1 MLVPS
6 IPRLH
11 KLGGQ
16 LNVLRE
22 NHKNINN
29 LYNTRKSLKEYSVDL
44 DETIKAVADL
54 LRECFGT
61 TIAQVRMAKTYSD
74 LAHREVMLKPKPPK
88 HKPMPMP
95 MPKPKPKPKPKTKTK
110 PMPKPPPVSLSL
122 SLSLSVTTTTYECRV
137 HGGHSVEG
145 FSWSFHAF
153 LNLISSSTTSRTI
166 PIGLASRT
174 LVNSFI

>member
-95 MPKPKPKPKPKTKTK
+95 MPKPKPKTKTK

-145 FSWSFHAF
+145 FSWSFHEF

>member
-22 NHKNINN
+22 NHKNINS

-44 DETIKAVADL
+44 DKTIKAVADL

-95 MPKPKPKPKPKTKTK
+95 VPKPKPKTKTK
-110 PMPKPPPVSLSL
+110 PMHKPPPVSLSL

-145 FSWSFHAF
+145 FSWSFYAF

>member
-88 HKPMPMP
+88 HMPMPMP
-95 MPKPKPKPKPKTKTK
+95 MPKPKPKTKTK

-122 SLSLSVTTTTYECRV
+122 SLSLSVTTTTIYLKF
-137 HGGHSVEG
+137 VER
-145 FSWSFHAF
+145 
-153 LNLISSSTTSRTI
+153 TTH
-166 PIGLASRT
+166 
-174 LVNSFI
+174 V

>member
-95 MPKPKPKPKPKTKTK
+95 MPKYKPKTKTK

-153 LNLISSSTTSRTI
+153 LNLISSSTTSRTT

>member
-1 MLVPS
+1 VLVPS

-22 NHKNINN
+22 NHKNINS

-95 MPKPKPKPKPKTKTK
+95 MPKPKPKTKTK

-122 SLSLSVTTTTYECRV
+122 SLSLSVTTTAYECRV
-137 HGGHSVEG
+137 HGGHSVKV

-153 LNLISSSTTSRTI
+153 LNLISSSTTNRMI

>member
-1 MLVPS
+1 VLVPS

-95 MPKPKPKPKPKTKTK
+95 MPKPKPKTKTK

>member
-22 NHKNINN
+22 NHKNINS

-88 HKPMPMP
+88 HKPMPM
-95 MPKPKPKPKPKTKTK
+95 PKPKPKTKTK

>member
-22 NHKNINN
+22 NHKNINS

-95 MPKPKPKPKPKTKTK
+95 MPKPKPKTKTTWL
-110 PMPKPPPVSLSL
+110 PANTLLQFHFQHML
-122 SLSLSVTTTTYECRV
+122 LSVKTQDQRLQEYL
-137 HGGHSVEG
+137 HH
-145 FSWSFHAF
+145 
-153 LNLISSSTTSRTI
+153 
-166 PIGLASRT
+166 
-174 LVNSFI
+174 

>member
-22 NHKNINN
+22 NHKNINS

-95 MPKPKPKPKPKTKTK
+95 MPKPKPKTKTK

-166 PIGLASRT
+166 PIGQASRT
-174 LVNSFI
+174 LVNAFI

>member
-1 MLVPS
+1 M
-6 IPRLH
+6 
-11 KLGGQ
+11 
-16 LNVLRE
+16 LRE

-95 MPKPKPKPKPKTKTK
+95 MPKPKPKTKTK